1 VDGAEVTVESVSD
14 TLLTVL
20 ARHLRRVPDDVD
32 WATVTLADLG
42 LDSMVAIELVLDIED
57 TYGAEFPQD
66 LLVRETFASFHALE
80 AVVKSM
86 VARP

>member
-1 VDGAEVTVESVSD
+1 MNGAEVTEESVSD
-14 TLLTVL
+14 TLHTVL
-20 ARHLRRVPDDVD
+20 ARHLRRLTADVD
-32 WATVTLADLG
+32 WTTATLADLG

-57 TYGAEFPQD
+57 TYGAEFPEEM
-66 LLVRETFASFHALE
+66 LVRETFASFQSLA